1 MAKNFNFEQDAVLF
15 SRGKLNDSERDAN
28 EKKVLD
34 NVKNVAADVI
44 LSGERKWSLF
54 VMSVGQ
60 AYVKK
65 TSQTDSAAA
74 WHARLGHVGYQM
86 LQQISSKRLLDGLPT
101 LKNVHED
108 VVCQGCQYGKS
119 HHLPFKMSSNRRTTS
134 LELIHTDLMGPTR
147 TPSCS
152 HNHYVM
158 VLVDDYSRYTWT
170 YFLKEKNEALSKFVE
185 FRNKVEKEL
194 GQKVKCLRSDN
205 GGEFMSADFFQ
216 YCDNNGIQRQMA
228 CPNTPQQNGMAE
240 RKLAHLISTSLSW
253 LHDKNLPRKLWAEAI
268 QCACYVIN
276 HLPPWPGKEKAPF
289 EILYGVKPDVNYFR
303 VFGSICYVHV
313 PKNNRTKFDA
323 KAKKCIFVGYD
334 TCRKGWRC
342 MDPTTKK
349 SITSKDVVFDEISSW
364 KTVDELPKVA
374 ALPDNS
380 EKQIYQ
386 NIDED
391 SESPNRNASRKEGDD
406 DSVRRSLRE
415 KRQPVHFNDYE
426 VQLNHCSITS
436 FFLLEHQVTNQNV
449 TRKLK
454 LFRMGNSNAR

>member
-1 MAKNFNFEQDAVLF
+1 
-15 SRGKLNDSERDAN
+15 
-28 EKKVLD
+28 
-34 NVKNVAADVI
+34 
-44 LSGERKWSLF
+44 
-54 VMSVGQ
+54 MSVGE
-60 AYVKK
+60 AYIKK
-65 TSQTDSAAA
+65 TSQTDSAAT

-119 HHLPFKMSSNRRTTS
+119 HHHLPFKMSSNRRTTS

-205 GGEFMSADFFQ
+205 GGEFMWADFFQ
-216 YCDNNGIQRQMA
+216 YCDNNGIQRQMT
-228 CPNTPQQNGMAE
+228 CPNTPQQNGVAE
-240 RKLAHLISTSLSW
+240 RKLAHLTSTSLSW
-253 LHDKNLPRKLWAEAI
+253 LHDKNLPRELWAEAI

-276 HLPPWPGKEKAPF
+276 RLPPWPGKEKLP
-289 EILYGVKPDVNYFR
+289 L
-303 VFGSICYVHV
+303 
-313 PKNNRTKFDA
+313 
-323 KAKKCIFVGYD
+323 
-334 TCRKGWRC
+334 RKGWRC

-349 SITSKDVVFDEISSW
+349 SITSRDVVFDEISSW

-380 EKQIYQ
+380 EKQVHQ
-386 NIDED
+386 NIEEN
-391 SESPNRNASRKEGDD
+391 SESPTPNKNASRKEGDD
-406 DSVRRSLRE
+406 NSVRRSLRE

-436 FFLLEHQVTNQNV
+436 CFFVGASSDEPECYEEAKGCLEWEIAMQDEIEALRRNDTWELVPKQKIANQSLVN
-449 TRKLK
+449 
-454 LFRMGNSNAR
+454 GYIG